1 MLRLLSVVMLPSVAL
16 AQDAVFAGTVV
27 GPIAEGSALVG
38 KLVSGSFEVEV
49 NGQTLTLDTTRVEE
63 VGTVRKWM
71 AVGDG
76 VVLTFVVTASEGQT
90 PTLDLDVLD
99 EAWLSVDM
107 MGRNGLVHRTT
118 ARIERLVARQVTQL
132 AVTDLFDDGSDD
144 ELVFE
149 PVAAVMRGQ

>member
-1 MLRLLSVVMLPSVAL
+1 M
-16 AQDAVFAGTVV
+16 
-27 GPIAEGSALVG
+27 
-38 KLVSGSFEVEV
+38 
-49 NGQTLTLDTTRVEE
+49 
-63 VGTVRKWM
+63 
-71 AVGDG
+71 
-76 VVLTFVVTASEGQT
+76 VTASEGQT